1 VEFKPFYTY
10 LTTEKRCSHLTVEA
24 YQTDLEQ
31 FKAFCRRSYEL
42 DDETIITPTIVR
54 SWLAQLVEE
63 QYKVTSVHR
72 KLSSVNAYYKF
83 LQKTGKARTNPARG
97 IPKPKKPGRL
107 PIFLD
112 TESTEKIYRAIQP
125 NSAQVND
132 YDYNGGQSIATS
144 RSSASPGPDGGHDFY
159 AVRSQMIVT
168 LFYETGIRQSELLN
182 LKDEDIDT
190 YIGQI
195 KVLGKRNKTRYVP
208 VGAEMLKSI
217 ATYQKVR
224 DAEFRHREGSWLFVG
239 MKGKK
244 ITKTL
249 VYTTVKTYLSGIT
262 TLKRKSPHVL
272 RHTFAT
278 HMLNNGADLNVIK
291 EILGHS
297 SLAATQ
303 VYTHNSIGKLKRIH
317 EQMHPRNN
325 K

>member
-31 FKAFCRRSYEL
+31 FKAFCARSYEV
-42 DDETIITPTIVR
+42 DDETAITPTIVR

-72 KLSSVNAYYKF
+72 KLSSVNAYYKY
-83 LQKTGKARTNPARG
+83 LQKNGKVRINPARG

-112 TESTEKIYRAIQP
+112 TASTEKMYSDMSPASTQVKEKEGNGSPPRV
-125 NSAQVND
+125 SAKSAEL
-132 YDYNGGQSIATS
+132 NGM
-144 RSSASPGPDGGHDFY
+144 DGGHDFY
-159 AVRSQMIVT
+159 AIRSQMIVT

-195 KVLGKRNKTRYVP
+195 KVLGKRNKMRYVP
-208 VGAEMLKSI
+208 IGAEMLKSI
-217 ATYQKVR
+217 GSYQKIR
-224 DAEFRHREGSWLFVG
+224 NAEFRQREGSWLFVG
-239 MKGKK
+239 TKGKK

-262 TLKRKSPHVL
+262 TLKRRSPHIL